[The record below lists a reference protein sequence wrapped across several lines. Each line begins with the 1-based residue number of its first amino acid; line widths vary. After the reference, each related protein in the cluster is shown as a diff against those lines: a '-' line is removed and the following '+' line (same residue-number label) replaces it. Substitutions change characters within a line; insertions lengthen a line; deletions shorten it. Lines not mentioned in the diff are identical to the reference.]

1 MILRFLFYSL
11 SFKSNL
17 IRLVDSLEVKQLAKV
32 RFPMRPTRTLGSHL
46 FRIDGV
52 FLPQQ
57 GDDTD
62 PFYQEIEQETKL
74 EAVRKMLNSG
84 VDLESIAQWL
94 DLPIEVVRNEAN
106 KKGRSRLWKETVNP
120 NLDRALQQI
129 YLFRW

>member
-1 MILRFLFYSL
+1 M
-11 SFKSNL
+11 
-17 IRLVDSLEVKQLAKV
+17 
-32 RFPMRPTRTLGSHL
+32 
-46 FRIDGV
+46 

-106 KKGRSRLWKETVNP
+106 KKGRSRLF
-120 NLDRALQQI
+120 QQTPI
-129 YLFRW
+129 IFFLVPKD